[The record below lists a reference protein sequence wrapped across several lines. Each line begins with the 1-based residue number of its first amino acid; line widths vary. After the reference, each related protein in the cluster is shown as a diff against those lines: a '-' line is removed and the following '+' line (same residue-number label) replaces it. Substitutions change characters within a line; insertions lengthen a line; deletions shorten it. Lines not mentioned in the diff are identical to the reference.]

1 MVRIMGDII
10 NYTLFTIAGD
20 IPVLLIDLLTS
31 ILGLTCVYLAGR
43 NSKYNFWIGYVYT
56 FFLFLMF
63 WNKNL
68 YASMILQPISLFIN
82 VLGHYKWT
90 HPKSGEESVS
100 DKSALKITT
109 MSWTQRGIAIALVF
123 ILAALWGYTISLLGN
138 SWMAGKLP
146 ADPIPYLDA
155 CVTTLILVAQFLSAI
170 KKWECWVAWFFV
182 NITQLILHISV
193 GHIFMPIVSGLYLI
207 NSIIS
212 LFNWI
217 KLYKKEK

>member
-43 NSKYNFWIGYVYT
+43 NSKYNFWVGYVYT

-90 HPKSGEESVS
+90 HPKSGE
-100 DKSALKITT
+100 
-109 MSWTQRGIAIALVF
+109 
-123 ILAALWGYTISLLGN
+123 
-138 SWMAGKLP
+138 
-146 ADPIPYLDA
+146 
-155 CVTTLILVAQFLSAI
+155 
-170 KKWECWVAWFFV
+170 
-182 NITQLILHISV
+182 
-193 GHIFMPIVSGLYLI
+193 
-207 NSIIS
+207 
-212 LFNWI
+212 
-217 KLYKKEK
+217 